1 MTLKTLTLLSILMV
15 TSPVSL
21 QAESST
27 HYPEVDQT
35 TQDPVEVYRRPTL
48 PRERCPAHSHVLKCG
63 RLCRPTCTN
72 PKPVCV
78 ECPSGYQGCVCE
90 GGYLWHNGVCVL
102 PYECEEKTE
111 FVELQ
116 QEVQQLARDLP
127 ETLEELGLT
136 SVVQHVQ
143 ELKTD
148 ATEVSRS
155 GGSLW
160 RLWLPLLH
168 DCHCGRE
175 ADFNRLGQRVCDSE
189 CNSRCRGNRKQF
201 CGGRYRMSVYKI
213 DAVPSCQDS
222 PRQVGPH
229 WYQTGNTTLLQY
241 QGDPQDRPFAFTTPA
256 LDGKNAIPI
265 QSTLV
270 NMSADIEGFPS
281 QYPATTAE
289 GMPDL
294 VPDYTA
300 LLASLQAPGLRLT
313 AGTDTVL
320 ELDQHFSIR
329 SYSCSLEYNP
339 GINGRSGRGIRMRII
354 VVSENP
360 YKVMVEIICY

>member
-1 MTLKTLTLLSILMV
+1 MCARMKC
-15 TSPVSL
+15 
-21 QAESST
+21 ESGS
-27 HYPEVDQT
+27 
-35 TQDPVEVYRRPTL
+35 
-48 PRERCPAHSHVLKCG
+48 
-63 RLCRPTCTN
+63 
-72 PKPVCV
+72 
-78 ECPSGYQGCVCE
+78 QGCVCE
-90 GGYLWHNGVCVL
+90 EGYLWRNGVCVL
-102 PYECEEKTE
+102 PYECEETTE

-116 QEVQQLARDLP
+116 QEVNQLARELP
-127 ETLEELGLT
+127 RTLAELGLT

-143 ELKTD
+143 ELKTNEYLGCYQD
-148 ATEVSRS
+148 GSSHSFPRKVMTSSAMTTETCIAACQNAGYTYAATEVSRS
-155 GGSLW
+155 MGWWW
-160 RLWLPLLH
+160 RSLH

-189 CNSRCRGNRKQF
+189 CNSHCRGNRNQK

-256 LDGKNAIPI
+256 LDGKDAIPI

>member
-1 MTLKTLTLLSILMV
+1 MLR
-15 TSPVSL
+15 TSLCVPVLGTSC
-21 QAESST
+21 AFPCNS
-27 HYPEVDQT
+27 PET
-35 TQDPVEVYRRPTL
+35 
-48 PRERCPAHSHVLKCG
+48 
-63 RLCRPTCTN
+63 
-72 PKPVCV
+72 
-78 ECPSGYQGCVCE
+78 
-90 GGYLWHNGVCVL
+90 
-102 PYECEEKTE
+102 TE

-116 QEVQQLARDLP
+116 QEVLQLARDLP
-127 ETLEELGLT
+127 RTLEELGLT
-136 SVVQHVQ
+136 SVVKHVQ
-143 ELKTD
+143 ELKTNQYLGCYQD
-148 ATEVSRS
+148 GFRHSFPRKVMTSSFMTTERCTTACRLAGYTYAATEVSRS
-155 GGSLW
+155 GGWLW
-160 RLWLPLLH
+160 RSLH
-168 DCHCGRE
+168 DCHCGWE

-189 CNSRCRGNRKQF
+189 CNSHCRGNRNQK

-222 PRQVGPH
+222 PRQVGLH

-320 ELDQHFSIR
+320 ELDQHFSIK